1 MGHDNALFGLLPAI
15 GAANASWPTF
25 GATISFELWALS
37 TLPSSYACAKL
48 RRTTPRGRCA
58 ASRRERLQ
66 RIPRV
71 ICADCV
77 DPVHHWI
84 LPVLG
89 RYGVRIVYRAEPLHI
104 GTCTP
109 RDAQACPD
117 AAT

>member
-1 MGHDNALFGLLPAI
+1 VGHDNALFGLLPAI

-37 TLPSSYACAKL
+37 SLPSSYACARL

-66 RIPRV
+66 RSACDLRGSRGS
-71 ICADCV
+71 CAPLD
-77 DPVHHWI
+77 

-89 RYGVRIVYRAEPLHI
+89 RYGVRVVYRAEPLRI